1 MRLLTLDPGS
11 TRTGWVLYD
20 TTDRLVVES
29 GDDDNARI
37 LDVVRVQPCDTLV
50 VEMFASHGQ
59 ASMGAASMCDR
70 AAKMLDVPAHPT
82 LQQAV
87 AFVQQI
93 GMAQE
98 ELRRAAQMARQGA
111 TATGDMCTAAMWLGA
126 FIHAAGRDFGSV
138 GKMTRKEVLRVFHVP
153 SKGAD
158 SALRAEL
165 IRMHGGADCIKKG
178 GALHGVKGDAWA
190 ALAVAVAWAHLN
202 KDLTD
207 AVALAEKV
215 M

>member
-20 TTDRLVVES
+20 TTFRLVVES

-37 LDVVRVQPCDTLV
+37 LDVVRVQPYDTLV

-59 ASMGAASMCDR
+59 ASMGAASMCD
-70 AAKMLDVPAHPT
+70 
-82 LQQAV
+82 QAV
-87 AFVQQI
+87 RHKDWTLVSK
-93 GMAQE
+93 
-98 ELRRAAQMARQGA
+98 AAQMARQGA

-126 FIHAAGRDFGSV
+126 FIHAAGRDLGSV
-138 GKMTRKEVLRVFHVP
+138 GKLTRKEVLKVFHVP

-178 GALHGVKGDAWA
+178 GALHGVKGDGWA

-207 AVALAEKV
+207 AVALAGKV

>member
-1 MRLLTLDPGS
+1 MRLLALDPGS

-20 TTDRLVVES
+20 TTFRRVVAS
-29 GDDDNARI
+29 GDDDNPRI
-37 LDVVRVQPCDTLV
+37 LDVVRVQMYDTLV

-59 ASMGAASMCDR
+59 ASMGAASMCD
-70 AAKMLDVPAHPT
+70 
-82 LQQAV
+82 QAV
-87 AFVQQI
+87 RHKDWALVSK
-93 GMAQE
+93 
-98 ELRRAAQMARQGA
+98 AAQMARQGA

-138 GKMTRKEVLRVFHVP
+138 GKLTRKEVLKVFHVP

-158 SALRAEL
+158 SALRGEL

-178 GALHGVKGDAWA
+178 GALHGVKGDGWA

-207 AVALAEKV
+207 AVALATEV